1 MPDRTVNAYP
11 RTRRCQDCGLS
22 AGMRLQNNALF
33 TAHYI
38 CERCGTALT
47 VPPAKL
53 LLPPVINR
61 KDEM

>member
-1 MPDRTVNAYP
+1 
-11 RTRRCQDCGLS
+11 
-22 AGMRLQNNALF
+22 MRLQNNALF